1 MEIYATV
8 FDSKGRYLDGLTRE
22 QFTVLDNEQPQ
33 TIEAFESSTAGLS
46 CAILLDHTGS
56 MADALPVV
64 KNAVVKLID
73 QLRADDWVAVY
84 SFSTN
89 LHTLQRFTRDKQV
102 AKQAVLRTRAE
113 GSTAL
118 FDAISHVAGDASK
131 RTGKKAIVVFTDGQ
145 DNASVLNAAAATAR
159 ATKVGVPVY
168 TVAEGEA
175 LKSVRLL
182 RLLKDI
188 AQSTGGRSYSV
199 RRAREVED
207 VFVDISH
214 DMQHTYLLA
223 YKAPPSPEATWRTV
237 RLSVRGIGDYKIRA
251 KEGYFPK

>member
-1 MEIYATV
+1 MKRRGFLWIEGGVAILAASAAFAQEPLATFKTDVRLVEIYATV

-22 QFTVLDNEQPQ
+22 QFTVLDNEQPE

-102 AKQAVLRTRAE
+102 AKQAVLRTR
-113 GSTAL
+113 
-118 FDAISHVAGDASK
+118 
-131 RTGKKAIVVFTDGQ
+131 
-145 DNASVLNAAAATAR
+145 
-159 ATKVGVPVY
+159 
-168 TVAEGEA
+168 
-175 LKSVRLL
+175 
-182 RLLKDI
+182 
-188 AQSTGGRSYSV
+188 
-199 RRAREVED
+199 
-207 VFVDISH
+207 
-214 DMQHTYLLA
+214 
-223 YKAPPSPEATWRTV
+223 
-237 RLSVRGIGDYKIRA
+237 
-251 KEGYFPK
+251 